1 MTIMQK
7 TVDRFTSRAEN
18 YAKYRPGYPV
28 EMIELL
34 KQECGLSEAS
44 AVADVGS
51 GTGILS
57 ELFLKNG
64 NAVIGIE
71 PNRPMRL
78 LAEKLLHGYGKF
90 KSVDATAEATTLE
103 PESVDFITAAQAF
116 HWFDREKTKPEF
128 ARILKKRG
136 WVVLIWN
143 ERLLDTT
150 PFLQDYEGLLLRYG
164 TDYQDVRHE
173 KVAGEVAKFY
183 APETFQLK
191 NLKNFQHSDLA
202 ALRGRVFS
210 ASYTPEPGHPN
221 FAPMLSEL
229 ETIFDKHKD
238 GGKVT
243 FEYKTRVYY
252 GHLANNN

>member
-1 MTIMQK
+1 MQK

-28 EMIELL
+28 EVIELL
-34 KQECGLSEAS
+34 KRECGLSEAS
-44 AVADVGS
+44 VVADIGS

-71 PNRPMRL
+71 PNRPMRE
-78 LAEKLLHGYGKF
+78 LAEKLLQRFGKF
-90 KSVDATAEATTLE
+90 KSVDGTAEATTLE

-116 HWFDREKTKPEF
+116 HWFDREKTKREF
-128 ARILKKRG
+128 ARVLRKGG

-164 TDYQDVRHE
+164 TDYQEVRHE
-173 KVAGEVAKFY
+173 RVAGEVAEFY
-183 APETFQLK
+183 APETLQLK
-191 NLKNFQHSDLA
+191 NLKNFQHFDLQ
-202 ALRGRVFS
+202 ALKGRVFS
-210 ASYTPEPGHPN
+210 ASYTPEPGHTY

-229 ETIFDKHKD
+229 EMIFDKHKHS
-238 GGKVT
+238 GKVT
-243 FEYKTRVYY
+243 FEYETRVYY
-252 GHLANNN
+252 GHLARNA